1 MRRGMSKGKR
11 GGGGLLKKLG
21 GLLKK
26 PGTGTHPFTGE
37 RRAGKRRLPGPADGE
52 KGQDSRKITWKCA
65 WQGIERLIKWGGSG
79 TFAAAMSEVETIECR
94 PTRWFYLR
102 AGAMVLMFG
111 VFLVL
116 FLKDW
121 KVGWPKKNEIY
132 YTFKAFEEAKTKFA
146 EHEDKKGGAEEWEA
160 FAQAQVIGFPDGE
173 GILPPGVDSSIRW
186 PAVLNDYAGYRKAL
200 EEEGKKAIP
209 PLWTKYTDERG
220 WSSSIPKKSYE
231 AAKIQ
236 EQLYYGIGSGV
247 LLLITGFF
255 LIRTLRRTMKVDGEA
270 YYAPDGARIPFSSVR
285 RIDVRKW
292 GTKGLAYLFYREEG
306 APEESAL
313 RKSKVDG
320 MVYGQ
325 FKQEEGAPAEALFQR
340 IRDNFKGE
348 LIELVESKEDEVESG
363 AEEAGEAGGEEG
375 PGENGPKE

>member
-1 MRRGMSKGKR
+1 M
-11 GGGGLLKKLG
+11 
-21 GLLKK
+21 
-26 PGTGTHPFTGE
+26 
-37 RRAGKRRLPGPADGE
+37 
-52 KGQDSRKITWKCA
+52 
-65 WQGIERLIKWGGSG
+65 IKWGGSG

-132 YTFKAFEEAKTKFA
+132 YTFKAFETAKERFA
-146 EHEDKKGGAEEWEA
+146 EKEWSAEDWEKETRAER
-160 FAQAQVIGFPDGE
+160 IFPEETAEDI
-173 GILPPGVDSSIRW
+173 ILPEGVDPDARW
-186 PAVLNDYAGYRKAL
+186 QVVLNDYAGYGKAL

-209 PLWTKYTDERG
+209 PLWAKYTDERG
-220 WSSSIPKKSYE
+220 WNSSIPKKSYE

-255 LIRTLRRTMKVDGEA
+255 LIRTSRRTMKVDGEA
-270 YYAPDGARIPFSSVR
+270 YYAPGGARISFSSVR

-292 GTKGLAYLFYREEG
+292 GVKGLAYLFYREEG

-313 RKSKVDG
+313 RKSKIDG

-340 IRDNFKGE
+340 ILDNFRGE
-348 LIELVESKEDEVESG
+348 LIELIEPREDEAESG
-363 AEEAGEAGGEEG
+363 AEDAGESRGEESS
-375 PGENGPKE
+375 GENGPKE

>member
-1 MRRGMSKGKR
+1 M
-11 GGGGLLKKLG
+11 
-21 GLLKK
+21 
-26 PGTGTHPFTGE
+26 
-37 RRAGKRRLPGPADGE
+37 
-52 KGQDSRKITWKCA
+52 
-65 WQGIERLIKWGGSG
+65 IKWGGSG

-132 YTFKAFEEAKTKFA
+132 YTYKAFETAKERFGEKEWSAEDWRREAEA
-146 EHEDKKGGAEEWEA
+146 ER
-160 FAQAQVIGFPDGE
+160 IFPEQIVGDI
-173 GILPPGVDSSIRW
+173 ILPEEVEHDARW
-186 PAVLNDYAGYRKAL
+186 PVVLNDYAGYGKAM

-209 PLWTKYTDERG
+209 PLWAKYTDERG

-255 LIRTLRRTMKVDGEA
+255 LIRTSRRTMKVDAEA
-270 YYAPDGARIPFSSVR
+270 YYAPDGARIPFSLVR

-313 RKSKVDG
+313 RKSKIDG

-325 FKQEEGAPAEALFQR
+325 FKPEEGSPAEALFQR
-340 IRDNFKGE
+340 ILDNFRGE
-348 LIELVESKEDEVESG
+348 LIELIESEEDEVESG
-363 AEEAGEAGGEEG
+363 AEDAGESRGEDGSE
-375 PGENGPKE
+375 ENGPKE